1 MSLNRQS
8 PLKKVNHTVW
18 QDRMS
23 NNKLVIMGIVNVT
36 PDSFSD
42 GGQYLNVERA
52 VAHALR
58 LDAEGADILDI
69 GGESTRPGATPI
81 SHQEELDR
89 VIPVIEALTQKT
101 NKTISID
108 TRHTSVMT
116 EAVKAGA
123 SFINDVNA
131 LCDNGALALAAKYNV
146 PVCLM
151 HMQKQPENM
160 QDEPSYSDIVTEVF
174 AFLEQ
179 RISACV
185 EAGIDKKKI
194 VVDVG
199 IGFGKTLDHNLAL
212 LKNIERFHALNVPI
226 LLGTSRKRFIGE
238 ISGQENASERL
249 GGSISSAL
257 YGRQHGVKMFRVHD
271 VAQTQQAFDVFLAID
286 GHHVA
291 GD

>member
-1 MSLNRQS
+1 
-8 PLKKVNHTVW
+8 
-18 QDRMS
+18 MS

-123 SFINDVNA
+123 RFINDVNA